1 MEKYCELIRKR
12 YAEIASGD
20 LGYVPDALGCV
31 LKVLNEMAADDALSE
46 AVREKAAYAAANL
59 LVSDYVNESYQP
71 INCDDYD
78 NLELACQHHLM
89 LTLELKDGEKLQ
101 AKASDLV
108 SRKNVEYLVVEAA
121 GTTRELRLDK
131 ITSFSH
137 PEIGTVVVSES

>member
-1 MEKYCELIRKR
+1 MVSPYT
-12 YAEIASGD
+12 
-20 LGYVPDALGCV
+20 CV
-31 LKVLNEMAADDALSE
+31 
-46 AVREKAAYAAANL
+46 
-59 LVSDYVNESYQP
+59 Q
-71 INCDDYD
+71 
-78 NLELACQHHLM
+78 LENNACQHHLM

-121 GTTRELRLDK
+121 GATRELRLDK